1 MWQVYAIFISCGCE
15 HCYIHTPRINLVC
28 MLASFGGPKRRRR
41 TLTSVCF
48 SIHNL
53 LLQTFNESRRRI
65 WADSFHLIDEPFEHI
80 LINSSRKLL
89 AIQIEIIIHH
99 DSSEYG
105 GCIYSKFKR
114 GSGEVI
120 QGFPILHYRLC
131 FLQCDWWREI
141 SLDQKVININEAQG
155 ITWMSPNPLS
165 QVGSGHKNTPTTDHG
180 NAQSTKINCNSV

>member
-1 MWQVYAIFISCGCE
+1 
-15 HCYIHTPRINLVC
+15 
-28 MLASFGGPKRRRR
+28 MLASFPGPKRRRR
-41 TLTSVCF
+41 MLTSVCF

-131 FLQCDWWREI
+131 FLQCDWQREI

-155 ITWMSPNPLS
+155 ISRMSPDPLS

-180 NAQSTKINCNSV
+180 NA